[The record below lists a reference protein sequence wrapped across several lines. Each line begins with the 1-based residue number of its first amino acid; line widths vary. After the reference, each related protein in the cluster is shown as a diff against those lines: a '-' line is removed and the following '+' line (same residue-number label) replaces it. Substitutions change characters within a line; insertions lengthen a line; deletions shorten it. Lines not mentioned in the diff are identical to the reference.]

1 MSGSQRDRSNGAGRY
16 PGRTLVVLAI
26 ALLVFVPSASGGYGY
41 TNPSVRSPIGPG
53 TVPPS
58 SYESGLVRIPNPM
71 ANTNN
76 LLVTGNVGGG
86 KHFRGGVPYDSV
98 TSFAAPLGSTQ
109 FDSFL
114 RYSAV
119 PEGPGGYPR
128 GYSEFYSPTGT
139 VTTMP
144 AGGSGVFAPT
154 SPKVAGGLTP
164 FRAERPADVMAR
176 AEVTQPEVTLGE
188 RRVAVDADAGQWQ
201 QLQTWPSFRT
211 SEKMPGV
218 IPDGFDERLSQ
229 PGNKLMTPQEYQ
241 RQLEQLQ
248 RDLDRVK
255 TDASSLEQTLEV
267 RSPAQPSQESPQ
279 TSLLQPPREPS
290 QGPQDQPLYDVLPRD
305 VDVPQRPVYA
315 TPDRAESPTS
325 QQAPDTLGLP
335 DLAPV
340 SMQPMADGVG
350 TDLSVETRWGLHDP
364 PAGPVPSQPSSE
376 RDRIDAIFSPRT
388 SSPSDADSVG
398 RLPAVRRV
406 EQTAHAYDAPGQFL
420 ERPLQNSAK
429 GDAISLDRV
438 ASTLEQLRDASGSTE
453 ISPASGDE
461 QAGAEPN
468 SAASLIGDRFRRKYE
483 NAGSFSEERFERYT
497 KAAQLYLQQG
507 RYYRAADSFTLACMY
522 KPGDSRAYLGKSQ
535 ALLAAGEYAG
545 SVLFLARAI
554 ELDPGRTLAKTNLVE
569 ILGGPDSF
577 VRRITNLEEAAAAS
591 DAPQLQ
597 LLLAYIYHQM
607 DRPQEA
613 RAAIEAAESK
623 LPPSLPIDLL
633 KATVGG

>member
-1 MSGSQRDRSNGAGRY
+1 MSGSQLDRSNGAGRY
-16 PGRTLVVLAI
+16 WWCIPAAVVT
-26 ALLVFVPSASGGYGY
+26 ALFMFLPSASGGYGY

-53 TVPPS
+53 TIPPS
-58 SYESGLVRIPNPM
+58 TYESGLVHTPSPID
-71 ANTNN
+71 NTNN

-86 KHFRGGVPYDSV
+86 KHFRGNVPYDST

-144 AGGSGVFAPT
+144 AGGGGVFAPT

-164 FRAERPADVMAR
+164 FRAERPVDVMAR
-176 AEVTQPEVTLGE
+176 AEVTQPQVTPGE
-188 RRVAVDADAGQWQ
+188 ETVAVDAGTGRWQ
-201 QLQTWPSFRT
+201 QVQTWPSSRT
-211 SEKMPGV
+211 SEKMTVV
-218 IPDGFDERLSQ
+218 IPDGFDARLAQ
-229 PGNKLMTPQEYQ
+229 PGNELMTPQEYQ

-248 RDLDRVK
+248 RELEKVK

-267 RSPAQPSQESPQ
+267 RRPTQRLQESPQ
-279 TSLLQPPREPS
+279 TSLQQSSREPLQDS
-290 QGPQDQPLYDVLPRD
+290 QDQPLYDVLPRGTQ
-305 VDVPQRPVYA
+305 VPQRPVYA

-325 QQAPDTLGLP
+325 QQAQDTLGLP
-335 DLAPV
+335 DLAPA
-340 SMQPMADGVG
+340 SMEPPADGVG
-350 TDLSVETRWGLHDP
+350 TDVSVETRWGLHDP
-364 PAGPVPSQPSSE
+364 PASPVPSQPSSE

-406 EQTAHAYDAPGQFL
+406 EQTARAYDAAAKFL
-420 ERPLQNSAK
+420 ERPLQDSAK
-429 GDAISLDRV
+429 GDATSLDQ
-438 ASTLEQLRDASGSTE
+438 ASSTLEPLRDVSGSTE
-453 ISPASGDE
+453 ISPASDGE
-461 QAGAEPN
+461 PAGAELN
-468 SAASLIGDRFRRKYE
+468 SAQPLIGDRFRQKYE
-483 NAGSFSEERFERYT
+483 NAGSFSEERYERYT

-554 ELDPGRTLAKTNLVE
+554 ELDPDRTLAQTNLVE

-577 VRRITNLEEAAAAS
+577 VQRITNLEEAAAAS
-591 DAPQLQ
+591 DAPQLH
-597 LLLAYIYHQM
+597 LLLAYVYHQM

-613 RAAIEAAESK
+613 RAAIKAAESK

-633 KATVGG
+633 KAAVGG

>member
-1 MSGSQRDRSNGAGRY
+1 MSGLRFGKQKNAGRY
-16 PGRTLVVLAI
+16 KGRTLTAVVI
-26 ALLVFVPSASGGYGY
+26 ALFVFLPSASGSYGY
-41 TNPSVRSPIGPG
+41 ASPSIRSPIGPG

-58 SYESGLVRIPNPM
+58 TYESGLVRIPNPM

-86 KHFRGGVPYDSV
+86 KHFRGSVPYDSA

-119 PEGPGGYPR
+119 PEGPGEYQR
-128 GYSEFYSPTGT
+128 GYREFHSPTGT

-144 AGGSGVFAPT
+144 ARGGGAFAPT

-176 AEVTQPEVTLGE
+176 AEVTQPEATPVET
-188 RRVAVDADAGQWQ
+188 RAAVDAGAGQWQ
-201 QLQTWPSFRT
+201 QVQTWPSSRT
-211 SEKMPGV
+211 SENMTVV

-229 PGNKLMTPQEYQ
+229 PGNEVMTPQEYQ

-267 RSPAQPSQESPQ
+267 RSPGQPLQESPQ
-279 TSLLQPPREPS
+279 TSFQQPPR
-290 QGPQDQPLYDVLPRD
+290 GPLAESQDQPLYDVLPSG

-325 QQAPDTLGLP
+325 QQAQDTFGLP
-335 DLAPV
+335 DLAPSSV
-340 SMQPMADGVG
+340 QPPAGGVH
-350 TDLSVETRWGLHDP
+350 TDVSVETRWGLHDP
-364 PAGPVPSQPSSE
+364 PASAVPSPPSSE

-388 SSPSDADSVG
+388 SSPPEIDSVD

-406 EQTAHAYDAPGQFL
+406 EQTARAYDAAAKYI
-420 ERPLQNSAK
+420 ERPLQDSAK
-429 GDAISLDRV
+429 GDATSPGQTS
-438 ASTLEQLRDASGSTE
+438 STLAQLQDASGSTE
-453 ISPASGDE
+453 LSPASDDE
-461 QAGAEPN
+461 PDRAEPN
-468 SAASLIGDRFRRKYE
+468 AAGQLIGDRFRQKYE

-507 RYYRAADSFTLACMY
+507 RYDRAADSFSLACMY

-535 ALLAAGEYAG
+535 ALLAGGAYAD

-554 ELDPGRTLAKTNLVE
+554 ELDPDRTLAKTNLVE
-569 ILGGPDSF
+569 ILGGPDAF
-577 VRRITNLEEAAAAS
+577 VRRITDLEETAAAS

-597 LLLAYIYHQM
+597 LLLAYVYYQM

-613 RAAIEAAESK
+613 RAAIETAESK

-633 KATVGG
+633 KAAVGG